1 VRILFWGTPDFA
13 VPALRALLGEGHEV
27 VAVVTQPDRPAGRG
41 RKPRPSPVKEAA
53 LDERIPVLTPEAPRG
68 EGFLKALGA
77 LAPDISVV
85 VAYGHILRKEVLTLP
100 PRGSVNVHASLL
112 PELRGAAPIHWAVV
126 RGYDRTGV
134 TIMEMTEGMD
144 QGPILLQREV
154 PIAPQDTASALH
166 DRLAEVGAE
175 ALVEA
180 LALMEADSLEPRE
193 QDHERA
199 TYAPKVDRETARV
212 EWSRPAREVVNLI
225 RGMSSVPGAWSEL
238 AGKPIKLFQARLG
251 MDGAEE
257 GGMDGAG
264 EGGPAGAG
272 PGDGAPAE
280 APGTVLVADPQRGL
294 VVAAGDGAVA
304 VREVQ
309 PPGKRRMEARAW
321 LRGGGPRSGDRFL

>member
-1 VRILFWGTPDFA
+1 VRVLFWGTPDFA
-13 VPALRALLGEGHEV
+13 VPSLRALLGEGHEV
-27 VAVVTQPDRPAGRG
+27 VGVVTQPDRPAGRG
-41 RKPRPSPVKEAA
+41 RRPRPSPVKEVA
-53 LDERIPVLTPEAPRG
+53 LDEGIPVLTPEAPRG
-68 EGFLKALGA
+68 DGFLTALQA

-85 VAYGHILRKEVLTLP
+85 VAYGHILRKEVLELP

-126 RGYDRTGV
+126 RGHDRAGV

-144 QGPILLQREV
+144 EGPILLQREV
-154 PIAPQDTASALH
+154 PIAPEDTTAGLH

-180 LALMEADSLEPRE
+180 LALMEAGVLEPRE

-199 TYAPKVDRETARV
+199 TYAPKIDRETARV

-238 AGKPIKLFQARLG
+238 GGEPIKLFQARVG

-257 GGMDGAG
+257 DGMDGPG
-264 EGGPAGAG
+264 EGGSGGAG
-272 PGDGAPAE
+272 PGNDAPAP
-280 APGTVLVADPQRGL
+280 APGTVLVADPERGL
-294 VVAAGDGAVA
+294 VVAAGDGPVA
-304 VREVQ
+304 IREVQ

-321 LRGGGPRSGDRFL
+321 LRGGGPSPGDRFL

>member
-13 VPALRALLGEGHEV
+13 VPAFRALMGEGHEV
-27 VAVVTQPDRPAGRG
+27 VGVVTQPDRPAGRG
-41 RKPRPSPVKEAA
+41 RKPRPSPVKEVA

-68 EGFLKALGA
+68 EGFLKALESLG
-77 LAPDISVV
+77 PDISVV

-126 RGYDRTGV
+126 RGHDRTGV

-144 QGPILLQREV
+144 EGPILLQREV

-180 LALMEADSLEPRE
+180 LALMEADALEPRK

-212 EWSRPAREVVNLI
+212 EWSRPAREVVDRI
-225 RGMSSVPGAWSEL
+225 RGMSSAPGAWSEL
-238 AGKPIKLFQARLG
+238 GGEPIKLFQARVG

-264 EGGPAGAG
+264 EGGPAG
-272 PGDGAPAE
+272 PGAEVSGA

-294 VVAAGDGAVA
+294 VVAAGDGPVA

-321 LRGGGPRSGDRFL
+321 LRGGGPRPGDRFL